1 MLKTGGYGGEK
12 VRGRD
17 ASGGI
22 MGSSEQDQPPQLHVV
37 PRDKD
42 LV

>member
-1 MLKTGGYGGEK
+1 MEAKRGG
-12 VRGRD
+12 D

-22 MGSSEQDQPPQLHVV
+22 MGSGEQDQPPQLHVV